1 MSNLPHDKTPLKLLP
16 AFKLSSHLSEV
27 FPSHLRTT
35 QRQNI
40 LMIQFKDQKK
50 ILLAISKTTTW
61 GQLVS
66 ALEERFTN
74 EQKRT

>member
-1 MSNLPHDKTPLKLLP
+1 MSNLPHDKTPLEVLP
-16 AFKLSSHLSEV
+16 AFKLSGHLSEV
-27 FPSHLRTT
+27 FPNHLNTT
-35 QRQNI
+35 QKQNL

-66 ALEERFTN
+66 ALEERFN
-74 EQKRT
+74 EQKPT